1 MVSFLCLVSKVSGL
15 QCPGFIW
22 NCTTDTQGRSKTSYT
37 TVYNGVISYGA
48 QIVVFVS
55 LSITHTEQ
63 NINKMHPQSFRHMSD
78 SLLWCATF
86 RARLPSPSDCGS
98 YNSFTWGRAYCV
110 CITLCT
116 DSSRCRSW
124 WRITGMLFWP
134 QAKPEYTKFES
145 YARKNNGTGVW
156 DLWSTSVNWAN
167 KSWGN
172 SVLWKGL

>member
-1 MVSFLCLVSKVSGL
+1 MCLVSKVSGL

-86 RARLPSPSDCGS
+86 RACLPSPSDCSS
-98 YNSFTWGRAYCV
+98 YRWHNTRRV
-110 CITLCT
+110 RIILITDNHLGIHVIA
-116 DSSRCRSW
+116 SH
-124 WRITGMLFWP
+124 
-134 QAKPEYTKFES
+134 
-145 YARKNNGTGVW
+145 GVG
-156 DLWSTSVNWAN
+156 LIMSV
-167 KSWGN
+167 
-172 SVLWKGL
+172 